1 MNVIS
6 RLFAICSLVAIGA
19 SAQAQVALP
28 SVNPLYQVSVDVAV
42 RYGQGQITS
51 PTPGSKNLLLD
62 LYRPIGASASGETS
76 PVLVIIHGGGFRG
89 GSRTEANLATIARAM
104 AARGF
109 VVASIDYRLDGEQP
123 QPSPRVAN
131 ILQAAT
137 AGVTAIDLP
146 QRVAAVAAIDDALTA
161 VDWLRANASQYNID
175 PTRIGL
181 LGGSAGA
188 ITAVH
193 LGYILDDYGV
203 EAAPFSFVIDLWG
216 GSIIPGNDPV
226 AAANHVE
233 SSEPP
238 LFVVHG
244 TSDTVVPVALSELLT
259 ARAAEQGV
267 PYEYYPIAGG
277 GHGFGSINL
286 VTLQASPGVSLFDR
300 MVEWAVRTV
309 RGQRTVSINYGMVGA
324 WINPQIEGQGF
335 VVDIDPVTGLMI
347 VTWFVFDTAS
357 GATGGAIPGAE
368 QRWFIAQGQY
378 LGNHV
383 ELTVYQARFGQLNR
397 ATPVSTT
404 PVGTMTIEFS
414 DCVNANLSYDLSAF
428 GLSGNTAITRLMP
441 DVLCQS
447 IADGSLQ
454 VPIRAQSSG
463 NEN

>member
-1 MNVIS
+1 MNLMG
-6 RLFAICSLVAIGA
+6 RLFAMVSLAAIVTGA
-19 SAQAQVALP
+19 PAQVVLP
-28 SVNPLYQVSVDVAV
+28 SMDPIYPVSVDVAV
-42 RYGQGQITS
+42 RYGQGQIAL
-51 PTPGSKNLLLD
+51 PVPGSKNLLLD
-62 LYRPIGASASGETS
+62 LYRPVGASTTGETS
-76 PVLVIIHGGGFRG
+76 PALVIIHGGGFSG

-104 AARGF
+104 ASRGF
-109 VVASIDYRLDGEQP
+109 VVVSIDYRLQGERP
-123 QPSPRVAN
+123 QPSSRVAS

-137 AGVTAIDLP
+137 AGVPASDLQ
-146 QRVAAVAAIDDALTA
+146 QRVAVVAAIDDALTA
-161 VDWLRANASQYNID
+161 TDWLRANASQYNID

-203 EAAPFSFVIDLWG
+203 EAAPFGFVIDLWG
-216 GSIIPGNDPV
+216 GSTIPINDPV
-226 AAANHVE
+226 AAANHLE

-244 TSDTVVPVALSELLT
+244 TSDPIVPVALSELLT

-267 PYEYYPIAGG
+267 PHEYYPIAGA

-286 VTLQASPGVSLFDR
+286 LTLQASPGVSLLDR

-309 RGQRTVSINYGMVGA
+309 RGQRSVSINYGMVGA

-335 VVDIDPVTGLMI
+335 VVDIDPVTRLMI
-347 VTWFVFDTAS
+347 VTWFVFDTAPGS
-357 GATGGAIPGAE
+357 TGGTIPGAE

-378 LGNHV
+378 LGNHA

-397 ATPVSTT
+397 ATPVSIT
-404 PVGTMTIEFS
+404 PVGTMTIEFA
-414 DCVNANLSYDLSAF
+414 DCVSANLSHDLSAF

-447 IADGSLQ
+447 IADGRLQ
-454 VPIRAQSSG
+454 LPPPL
-463 NEN
+463 